1 MNQIIKTTVA
11 EIGGEEQ
18 QTVNARELWKVLGSK
33 RQFGN
38 WIKERLSDF
47 IEGQDFAVNK
57 IVNGKNRGR
66 FASMEYYITLDV
78 AKHLAMLER
87 NEIGKKVRQYL
98 QTLSPQMESKA
109 LNLEGLV
116 TLNGTKPV
124 TTSLRIAEVFGKK
137 HCDVLRA
144 IESLEIPEDF
154 RKRNFA
160 SSGYQAQNGLGK
172 TVNYKM
178 YLITRD
184 GFTLLAMGFTGK
196 RAMQFKL
203 AYINAFNEMERR
215 LQNPSAKDV
224 LCHVIGTRGAEW
236 IIERLQKCEI
246 LENYAPQTEFGS
258 FDPHG
263 LIRGT
268 VRRGCNPIRGGR
280 KIQDLIVRA
289 QHPDLFEI
297 YTINKLKMEIEHGK
311 NAHD

>member
-33 RQFGN
+33 REFIN
-38 WIKERLSDF
+38 WIKDRLEGFTIGEDF
-47 IEGQDFAVNK
+47 LTNSSKSHGRPRIE
-57 IVNGKNRGR
+57 
-66 FASMEYYITLDV
+66 YTLTLDV

-280 KIQDLIVRA
+280 KIQDLIVLA

>member
-1 MNQIIKTTVA
+1 
-11 EIGGEEQ
+11 
-18 QTVNARELWKVLGSK
+18 
-33 RQFGN
+33 
-38 WIKERLSDF
+38 
-47 IEGQDFAVNK
+47 
-57 IVNGKNRGR
+57 
-66 FASMEYYITLDV
+66 MEYYITLDV

-311 NAHD
+311 NAHN

>member
-33 RQFGN
+33 QEFIH
-38 WIKERLSDF
+38 WVKDRLEGFSIGEDF
-47 IEGQDFAVNK
+47 LTNLSKSHGRPKIE
-57 IVNGKNRGR
+57 
-66 FASMEYYITLDV
+66 YTLTLDV

-98 QTLSPQMESKA
+98 QTISSKTESKT

-116 TLNGTKPV
+116 TLNGMKPV
-124 TTSLRIAEVFGKK
+124 TTSLRIAEVFCKPHK
-137 HCDVLRA
+137 DVLKA
-144 IESLEIPEDF
+144 IRSLETPEDF
-154 RKRNFA
+154 NRRNFSPVEYSDA
-160 SSGYQAQNGLGK
+160 KGEKRPAYC
-172 TVNYKM
+172 
-178 YLITRD
+178 ITKD
-184 GFTLLAMGFTGK
+184 GFTLLAMGFTGAK
-196 RAMQFKL
+196 AMQFKI
-203 AYINAFNEMERR
+203 AYIEAFNEMERR

>member
-33 RQFGN
+33 REFIN
-38 WIKERLSDF
+38 WIKDRLEGFTIGEDF
-47 IEGQDFAVNK
+47 LTNLSKSHGRPRIE
-57 IVNGKNRGR
+57 
-66 FASMEYYITLDV
+66 YTLTLDV

-98 QTLSPQMESKA
+98 QTHSPQMESKA

-311 NAHD
+311 NAHN

>member
-33 RQFGN
+33 QEFIH
-38 WIKERLSDF
+38 WVKDRLEGFSIGEDF
-47 IEGQDFAVNK
+47 LTNLSKSHGRPKIE
-57 IVNGKNRGR
+57 
-66 FASMEYYITLDV
+66 YTLTLDV

-109 LNLEGLV
+109 LNLKGLV

-246 LENYAPQTEFGS
+246 LEVFAPLAQFGTTNPKG
-258 FDPHG
+258 FVRH
-263 LIRGT
+263 T
-268 VRRGCNPIRGGR
+268 FRRGSIPVRGGR
-280 KIQDLIVRA
+280 KLEAVILRVK
-289 QHPDLFEI
+289 HPDLFTWGLI
-297 YTINKLKMEIEHGK
+297 RK
-311 NAHD
+311 NAKGNR